1 MEAVENVHKVKIDI
15 AMFGIRNL
23 INKAMKAEVTISVTN
38 DFSEN
43 AKQVIFLEE
52 KWLDQ
57 MNLEETANP
66 NFGQIISFPEIDL
79 PKEPLCW
86 PYIEISIRDL

>member
-1 MEAVENVHKVKIDI
+1 
-15 AMFGIRNL
+15 MFGIRNL
-23 INKAMKAEVTISVTN
+23 ISKSIKPQVTISVTN

-43 AKQVIFLEE
+43 AKRVIDLDA

-66 NFGQIISFPEIDL
+66 NLGKLVIFEEINL

-86 PYIEISIRDL
+86 KYIEISIRDQ